1 MRNNA
6 MYKIYLTLILSTLM
20 FQTQAEVLPKNSP
33 ERKQL
38 VAMGYVL
45 DKEDAEDV
53 WTIAKL
59 GSTRIVFSKN
69 NERLAVTRWFTREKK
84 LNSTEEL
91 ELLKIINSWNKE
103 YAVQFWMDDET
114 IVASTYIY
122 GEHDPRAFALVVR
135 MVDKIENVFETN
147 PRFYKLV
154 NK

>member
-1 MRNNA
+1 

-45 DKEDAEDV
+45 DKEDAEDI

-59 GSTRIVFSKN
+59 GSTRIAFTKN
-69 NERLAVTRWFTREKK
+69 SERLAVTRYFTREKK

-103 YAVQFWMDDET
+103 YALQFFIDDET
-114 IVASTYIY
+114 VIASAYIY
-122 GEHDPRAFALVVR
+122 GDHDPRVFALVVR

>member
-1 MRNNA
+1 
-6 MYKIYLTLILSTLM
+6 MYKINLTLILSTLM

-103 YAVQFWMDDET
+103 YAVQFFIDDET

>member
-1 MRNNA
+1 

-20 FQTQAEVLPKNSP
+20 FQTQAEVLPKDSP

-38 VAMGYVL
+38 VAMGYSL
-45 DKEDAEDV
+45 DKEAPEDTWSV
-53 WTIAKL
+53 AKL
-59 GSTRIVFSKN
+59 GSTRIAFTKN
-69 NERLAVTRWFTREKK
+69 SERLAVTRYFTREKK

-91 ELLKIINSWNKE
+91 ELLKIINSWNTK
-103 YAVQFWMDDET
+103 YALQFFIDDEMV
-114 IVASTYIY
+114 IVSAYIY
-122 GEHDPRAFALVVR
+122 GDHDSRVFALIVR

>member
-1 MRNNA
+1 MRNNE

-59 GSTRIVFSKN
+59 GSTRIVFTKN
-69 NERLAVTRWFTREKK
+69 NERLAVTRFFTREKI

-91 ELLKIINSWNKE
+91 ELLKIINSWNKD
-103 YAVQFWMDDET
+103 YAIQFWMDDET

>member
-1 MRNNA
+1 

-20 FQTQAEVLPKNSP
+20 FQTQAEVLPKDSP

-38 VAMGYVL
+38 VAMGYSL
-45 DKEDAEDV
+45 DKEDPEDTWSV
-53 WTIAKL
+53 AKL
-59 GSTRIVFSKN
+59 GSTRIAFTKN
-69 NERLAVTRWFTREKK
+69 SERLAVTRYFTREKK

-91 ELLKIINSWNKE
+91 ELLKIINSWNTK
-103 YAVQFWMDDET
+103 YALQFFIDDEMV
-114 IVASTYIY
+114 IVSAYIY
-122 GEHDPRAFALVVR
+122 GDHDSRVFALIVR

>member
-1 MRNNA
+1 M
-6 MYKIYLTLILSTLM
+6 TLVSSL
-20 FQTQAEVLPKNSP
+20 
-33 ERKQL
+33 QL
-38 VAMGYVL
+38 L
-45 DKEDAEDV
+45 
-53 WTIAKL
+53 
-59 GSTRIVFSKN
+59 F
-69 NERLAVTRWFTREKK
+69 FTREKK

-91 ELLKIINSWNKE
+91 ELLKIINSWNKD
-103 YAVQFWMDDET
+103 YAIQFWMDDDT

>member
-1 MRNNA
+1 

-20 FQTQAEVLPKNSP
+20 FQTQAEVLPKDSP

-38 VAMGYVL
+38 IAMGYSL
-45 DKEDAEDV
+45 DKENPTDT

-59 GSTRIVFSKN
+59 GSTKIVFTKN
-69 NERLAVTRWFTREKK
+69 SERLAITRYFTRDKK

-103 YAVQFWMDDET
+103 YASQFFLDDES
-114 IVASTYIY
+114 VVVSSYIY
-122 GEHDPRAFALVVR
+122 GDHDSRAFALVVR
-135 MVDKIENVFETN
+135 MVDKIDNVFDTQ